1 LNSRFPY
8 PPSLPPAPSLCCF
21 KPGSGSEKFGLLSTL
36 RSQAGNALIISSLTE
51 ESALHG
57 ISPSEDR
64 LLFFFFKWCPPHPS
78 THAEMGH
85 PHPTP
90 PPAMLLC
97 LSQTSCGLV
106 VTASSPLWGPSR
118 VGEWGRLHPGAKG
131 YTVRVVPEPVT
142 ALVVQASSASLGSE
156 GFLFSFK
163 NQSLDYGHQESTL
176 AHLTLRGHGH
186 PAAPLLCYL
195 PLGDRSGLC

>member
-1 LNSRFPY
+1 MAFLQV
-8 PPSLPPAPSLCCF
+8 
-21 KPGSGSEKFGLLSTL
+21 KTG
-36 RSQAGNALIISSLTE
+36 
-51 ESALHG
+51 
-57 ISPSEDR
+57 
-64 LLFFFFKWCPPHPS
+64 FFFFFLNGARPTHRHMQKWVTPP
-78 THAEMGH
+78 
-85 PHPTP
+85 P